1 MVSKITNSTGDT
13 VRNIEPR
20 VLKQTISETTS
31 AQMRQYL
38 YAAVAEGTG
47 KSARPAG
54 YAIGGKTGTAEK
66 VPRDH
71 KHYVVS
77 FIGCAPADD
86 PQIVI
91 YVVVDEPNAE
101 GQGQAHATFAT
112 GIVKNI
118 LSEVLPYMH
127 IGMTEE
133 MTIAEQAEV
142 DAMLT
147 NSIQT
152 PSTTTGDGTTSG
164 DDTAAGDDTATGD
177 DATTEGNAAA
187 GDDTAQSQDG
197 QDNAG
202 SSTYVVDPN
211 TGELIDPDTGQPA
224 EMDYGIEGDDTSQ
237 DTQDSDTTVTNQ

>member
-1 MVSKITNSTGDT
+1 M
-13 VRNIEPR
+13 
-20 VLKQTISETTS
+20 
-31 AQMRQYL
+31 
-38 YAAVAEGTG
+38 
-47 KSARPAG
+47 
-54 YAIGGKTGTAEK
+54 
-66 VPRDH
+66 
-71 KHYVVS
+71 VS

-147 NSIQT
+147 NLIQT
-152 PSTTTGDGTTSG
+152 PSTTTGGGVTTSG

-187 GDDTAQSQDG
+187 GDDTAQNQDG
-197 QDNAG
+197 
-202 SSTYVVDPN
+202 
-211 TGELIDPDTGQPA
+211 
-224 EMDYGIEGDDTSQ
+224 
-237 DTQDSDTTVTNQ
+237 